1 MRHGP
6 RGVGAYQQLH
16 GLVLGALAVV
26 VVVDIVSNGLA
37 RHVRVR
43 GCATLRAVG
52 LLGVAQG
59 AGRQGSSGIYGRWT
73 DGVLEARMVSGDGRE
88 AARRAGRRGRLE
100 VGRARVGDDGVV
112 CAALAA
118 ALAAPLG
125 ARAGVVGVLF
135 AVLMA
140 NVDGVVVEVDG
151 VVGGRRRRRGMLGVH
166 GRYVRLARQAWAS
179 TTATLQG
186 RIVGGCRRAVAHDID
201 EAESCPQKRQDRRLH
216 GVYARSAL
224 GDLVLCERSI
234 PSSGHFWAMGD
245 TSGRHQSRARPL
257 GTRCETS
264 RTC

>member
-1 MRHGP
+1 M
-6 RGVGAYQQLH
+6 
-16 GLVLGALAVV
+16 
-26 VVVDIVSNGLA
+26 
-37 RHVRVR
+37 
-43 GCATLRAVG
+43 
-52 LLGVAQG
+52 
-59 AGRQGSSGIYGRWT
+59 
-73 DGVLEARMVSGDGRE
+73 DGVLEARVVSGDGRE

-118 ALAAPLG
+118 ALAASLG
-125 ARAGVVGVLF
+125 ARAGVVCVLL

-140 NVDGVVVEVDG
+140 NVDDG
-151 VVGGRRRRRGMLGVH
+151 VTPSHGGGGGGVGGVGGGGGGGGRGGRGGMLGVH